1 MATPSQ
7 LVGQTLGHYRIL
19 EQIGAGSFGEVYRA
33 HDEQL
38 ERDVAVKVLSA
49 RALANPASRSRF
61 RKEALVLAKLDHPNI
76 ATVYEF
82 GSQDSVDFLVTAY
95 ITGITLDAKLALG
108 ALPPAEVLSLG
119 SQLAQG
125 LAAAHAKGIIHRDLK
140 PGNLRLTPDARL
152 KILDFGL
159 AQLLL
164 PEGDI
169 NRTETVTGSQEVT
182 GTLPYMAPEQL
193 CGQRPD
199 ARTDVWAAGAVLYE
213 MATGCRPFPEKQ
225 GALLIDAIL
234 NKAPQP
240 PSALNSAVSP
250 ALERVILKTLEKDPN
265 RRYQTAR
272 DFGADLQSLIAGTP
286 AVEMQGRRGW
296 VPGVGIA
303 LVLLL
308 VIGAWFGLNRRKTFS
323 ERSTVAVKSR
333 RSVAVLGFK
342 NLSGRSEASWLST
355 AFSEML
361 TTELAGG
368 EKLRTIPGEN
378 VARMKNDLSLSDTD
392 DLARDT
398 LARIRR
404 NLGSDFVVLGSY
416 VDLGNESGGQIRLDL
431 RVQDAAEGETVAY
444 FSETGTEAQLLDLI
458 SRSGAELRAKLGV
471 GGAPAT
477 EAAGITAAL
486 PSNSEAARLY
496 AQGIA
501 KLRVFDALGARD
513 LLEKAVAAD
522 PNNPLVRSALA
533 AAWSSLGYDEKAKV
547 EAKRA
552 VGLSSSLSREER
564 LSVEARYHETAKE
577 WDLAIEAYRTL
588 FGFFPDNIDYGLR
601 LADVET
607 SAGKAED
614 ALATAAALRRLAPP
628 DRDDPRIDEAEA
640 EADAFGNYKQGLSDA
655 VRAVEKG
662 KVEGARLLAAR
673 ALSTQASLLYKLGDS
688 QRSVAVAEESKRI
701 YGEAG
706 DQVGVARQ
714 LLVIGRV
721 LTDRGEFSQATNT
734 FDQALPIFGATG
746 NKKGMASTWN
756 DKAVVLFQRGDF
768 VGAKKLYEQALAIY
782 SEIGDR
788 SGQGSALGNLGNTLS
803 QLGDLAG
810 ARRMYEQAL
819 AIHREV
825 GKQSSVALWLTN
837 VGLVLSDQGD
847 LAGAKK
853 AFEESLEVS
862 RRIGDKSFTAYAL
875 YGLGAALT
883 MQADFQNAKRAYSEA
898 LTLRNEIGET
908 GNAAAAQVALAE
920 LSLEEGHPTEAETTI
935 RDAREV
941 FRKTAQVEDEINA
954 DTLLLRTLLAK
965 GEIAEALHEMDGA
978 KELVKRDHDR
988 GVRLDF
994 AIAAARVLA
1003 DSGDLAK
1010 ARNELEAT
1018 LAETAKYGYMADR
1031 LEARLALGE
1040 VEMKSGHTA
1049 AVRARLTVLE
1059 KDARA
1064 KGFLLVARKAAA
1076 AAKSSGG

>member
-19 EQIGAGSFGEVYRA
+19 EQIGAGGMGEVYRA

-49 RALANPASRSRF
+49 RTLANPASRSRF
-61 RKEALVLAKLDHPNI
+61 HKEALVLAKLDHPNI

-82 GSQDSVDFLVTAY
+82 GSQYGVDFLVTAY
-95 ITGITLDAKLALG
+95 VTGITLDAKLGLG
-108 ALPPAEVLSLG
+108 ALPPTEVLSLA

-125 LAAAHAKGIIHRDLK
+125 LAAAHAKGVIHRDLK

-159 AQLLL
+159 AQLLQ
-164 PEGDI
+164 PEDDI
-169 NRTETVTGSQEVT
+169 TRTETMTRSQEVA

-193 CGQRPD
+193 RGQRAD

-234 NKAPQP
+234 NRAPQP

-265 RRYQTAR
+265 RRYQTAWEL
-272 DFGADLQSLIAGTP
+272 GADLQSLIAETP
-286 AVEMQGRRGW
+286 AVEMQRRRGW
-296 VPGVGIA
+296 VLGVAMA
-303 LVLLL
+303 LVLPL
-308 VIGAWFGLNRRKTFS
+308 VIGAWYGLNLRKTFS
-323 ERSTVAVKSR
+323 EGSKVAVKSR

-355 AFSEML
+355 ALSEML

-368 EKLRTIPGEN
+368 EKLRAIPGEN
-378 VARMKNDLSLSDTD
+378 VARMKNDLSLSETD

-398 LARIRR
+398 LAHIRR
-404 NLGSDFVVLGSY
+404 NLGCDVVVLGSY
-416 VDLGNESGGQIRLDL
+416 VDLGKESGGQIRLDL
-431 RVQDAAEGETVAY
+431 RIQDAAEGETVAY
-444 FSETGTEAQLLDLI
+444 LSETGTEAQLLDLV

-471 GGAPAT
+471 GGVPT
-477 EAAGITAAL
+477 SQAAAIT
-486 PSNSEAARLY
+486 PSNSEAVRLY
-496 AQGIA
+496 AEGIA
-501 KLRVFDALGARD
+501 KLRLFDALGARD

-522 PNNPLVRSALA
+522 PNNPLAHSALA
-533 AAWSSLGYDEKAKV
+533 MAWSSLGYDEKAKI

-552 VGLSSSLSREER
+552 MGLSSSLSREER
-564 LSVEARYHETAKE
+564 LWVEARYHETAKE

-601 LADVET
+601 LAEVQT
-607 SAGKAED
+607 SAGKIED

-628 DRDDPRIDEAEA
+628 DRDDPRIDQA
-640 EADAFGNYKQGLSDA
+640 EADADVFGNYKQGLSAA

-662 KVEGARLLAAR
+662 RAEGARLLVAR
-673 ALSTQASLLYKLGDS
+673 ALSTQASLLYKLGES
-688 QRSVAVAEESKRI
+688 QRSVAVAEEGKRI
-701 YGEAG
+701 YAEAG
-706 DQVGVARQ
+706 DQVGLARQ
-714 LLVIGRV
+714 LLVIGKV
-721 LTDRGEFSQATNT
+721 LSDQGKFSQAMKT

-746 NKKGMASTWN
+746 SNKGMASTLN
-756 DKAVVLFQRGDF
+756 AKAVVLFQRGDF
-768 VGAKKLYEQALAIY
+768 AGAKKLYEQALRIY

-819 AIHREV
+819 TIHREV
-825 GKQSSVALWLTN
+825 GKQSGVALWLTN
-837 VGLVLSDQGD
+837 IGLVLSDQGD
-847 LAGAKK
+847 LDGAKK
-853 AFEESLEVS
+853 SFEESLEVS
-862 RRIGDKSFTAYAL
+862 RRIGDKSVTAYAL
-875 YGLGAALT
+875 YGLGTALT
-883 MQADFQNAKRAYSEA
+883 MRADFQKAKGAYSEA
-898 LTLRNEIGET
+898 LALRNEIGET

-920 LSLEEGHPTEAETTI
+920 LSLEEGHPTDAETTI

-941 FRKTAQVEDEINA
+941 FRKTGQIEDEINA
-954 DTLLLRTLLAK
+954 DALLLRTLLAK
-965 GEIAEALHEMDGA
+965 GEIAEASHEMEGA
-978 KELVKRDHDR
+978 KGLVKQDHDR

-994 AIAAARVLA
+994 AIAAAQVLA
-1003 DSGDLAK
+1003 ASGEVAK
-1010 ARNELEAT
+1010 ARKELEAA
-1018 LAETAKYGYMADR
+1018 LAEAANYGYVADQ

-1040 VEMKSGHTA
+1040 IEMKSGQTA
-1049 AVRARLTVLE
+1049 AVRARLAVLE

-1064 KGFLLVARKAAA
+1064 KGFLLIARKAAA
-1076 AAKSSGG
+1076 AAKSSG